1 MADNK
6 QFIYI
11 GMVAILDRVFLGRPF
26 GFKIKV
32 IDDTQCICLISHR
45 TYLWLSY
52 KAGKLEQLSIEDL
65 SDEKVEEIYS
75 YLETN
80 RFTLDEFKEPEMDMD
95 KEWEIEPLEIKTE
108 EGETVGA
115 VGVVFDEVLG
125 ANRVVF
131 LSSDATAST
140 ITIFGKGDREEKKLA
155 MQDLQRMSE
164 ILLEINNKLQTYEE
178 TKDSIHINETLDN
191 TGEGKQGG
199 DRPRE

>member
-1 MADNK
+1 MANN
-6 QFIYI
+6 IYTA
-11 GMVAILDRVFLGRPF
+11 VANILDKVFLGRPF

-32 IDDTQCICLISHR
+32 VDDTQCICVV
-45 TYLWLSY
+45 SY
-52 KAGKLEQLSIEDL
+52 KSYHWFSYGEGKPHQVDIANL
-65 SDEKVEEIYS
+65 SDEKLEEIYS

-140 ITIFGKGDREEKKLA
+140 ITIFGKGDPEEKKLA

-178 TKDSIHINETLDN
+178 TKNSIHINETLEN